1 MFQRFRGALE
11 NLQAEEKPRYQ
22 QRLGQTRRTSSPG
35 TITRAARGGSGSS
48 GGSNK
53 EQTKDVKEKD
63 PSEFDLGDDTPTGSL
78 SRANTPV
85 TGSGPDERQK
95 TSGDG
100 KDVGDGA
107 SSMDSSN
114 LADLPADVRVKL
126 RRLEKLEPKF
136 QELVKGFRAKK
147 QLIEPFEK
155 ALREHTS
162 CTTIADPT
170 AFVEYLN
177 MASLQAEMTRGEY
190 QRVTKEYEELKK
202 EVKELQG
209 RHKEEL
215 GEKDSEI
222 KKQEDKVKELEA
234 KGTSGLLLE
243 PLSGLPLANK
253 TSPISSPL
261 PRPAAAPVGE
271 DIFSF
276 EDEHGKLEELVR
288 NHEEEIE
295 KLKQQLEDAKLAQK
309 AAEETMQ
316 NNLESVENAQR
327 ELEGLRDVGSVKDKE
342 ISGLLSKN
350 EALVHEVEEQKKN
363 TRETGELIAKR
374 KKETEALET
383 QVKLLKEKV
392 QTLEVAVT
400 AAQNSEHT
408 VEENTNDNEIKELKS
423 ERTRLLESVKTL
435 ERQLGKARNA
445 TDSATRE
452 LFEIKS
458 SLEKRVRELEDKL
471 TGSLETIAQLQTKT
485 ATEAAQLTTTQPV
498 IDLSPAT
505 TRPQTPASSTGTHPS
520 KSTKKRKKKK
530 GKGGAGTPGV
540 HNEPEEGGHKEEVL
554 IKTTENVED
563 ESNVSP
569 FGPDPLAQVVR
580 ELKSQLSILREQLD
594 ERDEQFTKLRER
606 LSQIEELQ
614 EEIETLRESLSD
626 VGQANVEGKDQIKGL
641 EGKTKMLISELETTK
656 AALGEKGD
664 QLLSSLDELAI
675 LQASHESTSTEHQ
688 KLLLAHSTLQEE
700 CGNLKQK
707 ISTLQSEL
715 LAAEKLSETRFKNF
729 KDVKDILARKE
740 PELSQLKI
748 ENANL
753 TTQNNEAN
761 LKLVEM
767 KKLERVE
774 QDLRRE
780 VASLK
785 SKVSDNQIEIDRLKN
800 QVKLETSKR
809 TKAEEAAKNL
819 QNDLR
824 KAEDEQKD
832 AIDVVERT
840 SRELSRAQEEVTNLR
855 QRTQNLERE
864 LNKIKSEKEGLA
876 EDLQLKIAVVASAQ
890 SSMSTM
896 RDQASELA
904 TQMKETKARCE
915 SLEEDLAEANRL
927 LQERSREADT
937 MRRLLN
943 EAESRSEARIRD
955 MKQKMET
962 AFEERDKAEEEVA
975 TIGRSRAKEI
985 EELRNRVREAE
996 RLLKKVEEAKEIT
1009 EKERKEYQSGKQK
1022 AESALESLTQELD
1035 DTKKANEQMRDTLDE
1050 TERQMKAVE
1059 QRGMQ
1064 TRKEAEDL
1072 RAKYE
1077 KLTKSHKVNILHF
1090 QGDLH
1095 ILIIFR
1101 HFKMNYAISLFVAA
1115 TCHPEHPLI
1124 PSAQT
1129 SESPPLLA
1137 LLMATILAMLA

>member
-11 NLQAEEKPRYQ
+11 NLQAEDKPRYQ

-48 GGSNK
+48 ANSNK
-53 EQTKDVKEKD
+53 EQPKDVKEKD
-63 PSEFDLGDDTPTGSL
+63 PSEFELGDDTPTGSL

-85 TGSGPDERQK
+85 TGNGPDERQK
-95 TSGDG
+95 TSGDGSG

-126 RRLEKLEPKF
+126 RRLEKMEPKY
-136 QELVKGFRAKK
+136 QELMKGYRAKK

-162 CTTIADPT
+162 CTTIADPM

-177 MASLQAEMTRGEY
+177 NTSLQAEMTREEY
-190 QRVTKEYEELKK
+190 QRVAKEYEELKK
-202 EVKELQG
+202 EVKELQE
-209 RHKEEL
+209 RHKKEL
-215 GEKDSEI
+215 REKDSEI
-222 KKQEDKVKELEA
+222 KKQEGKVKELEE
-234 KGTSGLLLE
+234 KSGKEASGMVLE
-243 PLSGLPLANK
+243 PLSGLPLVK
-253 TSPISSPL
+253 TASPIPSPL
-261 PRPAAAPVGE
+261 PRPAAASMGE

-276 EDEHGKLEELVR
+276 EDEHGKLEELVK

-295 KLKQQLEDAKLAQK
+295 KLKQQLEEAKLAQK
-309 AAEETMQ
+309 AAEEAMQ

-327 ELEGLRDVGSVKDKE
+327 VLEGLREAGSLKDKE
-342 ISGLLSKN
+342 VHGLFSKN
-350 EALVHEVEEQKKN
+350 ESLVHEVEEQRKKI
-363 TRETGELIAKR
+363 RERDELIGKR
-374 KKETEALET
+374 EKEVEALEA

-392 QTLEVAVT
+392 QTLEIAVA
-400 AAQNSEHT
+400 AAQNSERT
-408 VEENTNDNEIKELKS
+408 VEESANDDETKELRS

-435 ERQLGKARNA
+435 ERQLGKSRNA

-458 SLEKRVRELEDKL
+458 SLEKRVRELEDRL
-471 TGSLETIAQLQTKT
+471 TESLERIAQLQTKT
-485 ATEAAQLTTTQPV
+485 AETSASEATRSTTTQPAA
-498 IDLSPAT
+498 DLSPEI
-505 TRPQTPASSTGTHPS
+505 TRPQTPASSTGANVS
-520 KSTKKRKKKK
+520 KSAKKRNKKKK
-530 GKGGAGTPGV
+530 GKASAGTPGV
-540 HNEPEEGGHKEEVL
+540 QNDPEEGPKEEVP
-554 IKTTENVED
+554 IKTTENIED
-563 ESNVSP
+563 ESTISP
-569 FGPDPLAQVVR
+569 FGPDPLVQVVE
-580 ELKSQLSILREQLD
+580 ELKSQLSIYREQLN
-594 ERDEQFTKLRER
+594 ERDEKFTKLCER

-626 VGQANVEGKDQIKGL
+626 VGQTNVEGREQIKGL
-641 EGKTKMLISELETTK
+641 EEKNKTLVTELQMAK
-656 AALGEKGD
+656 AVLSEKGD
-664 QLLSSLDELAI
+664 QLLSSLDQLAK
-675 LQASHESTSTEHQ
+675 LQASHESTSAEHQ
-688 KLLLAHSTLQEE
+688 KVLLAHGALQEE
-700 CGNLKQK
+700 CDNLKQK

-715 LAAEKLSETRFKNF
+715 LAAEKLSETRYKNLM
-729 KDVKDILARKE
+729 DVKDILVKKE

-748 ENANL
+748 VNANL

-767 KKLERVE
+767 KKLEKLE
-774 QDLRRE
+774 QDLQRE

-785 SKVSDNQIEIDRLKN
+785 SKVSDNQIETERLKN
-800 QVKLETSKR
+800 QVKVETSKR
-809 TKAEEAAKNL
+809 TKAEEVARNL
-819 QNDLR
+819 QNDIR

-840 SRELSRAQEEVTNLR
+840 SRELNRAQEEITNLR
-855 QRTQNLERE
+855 QRIQNLERE
-864 LNKIKSEKEGLA
+864 LNKTKSEKEGLA

-996 RLLKKVEEAKEIT
+996 RALKKVEEAKEIT

-1022 AESALESLTQELD
+1022 AESALESLTQELN

-1064 TRKEAEDL
+1064 ARKEVEDF

-1077 KLTKSHKVNILHF
+1077 KLAKSHKVRMVLSTASLTFPGLLTHV
-1090 QGDLH
+1090 
-1095 ILIIFR
+1095 LIVSDAPR
-1101 HFKMNYAISLFVAA
+1101 
-1115 TCHPEHPLI
+1115 
-1124 PSAQT
+1124 
-1129 SESPPLLA
+1129 
-1137 LLMATILAMLA
+1137 